1 MHWKALVATTI
12 AILLVSGCEDK
23 EEVEAEKVSITQQ
36 EQSSKNKESES
47 KKQELK
53 KDPLLILVNKNH
65 AIDQNNRPTDL
76 VIPKVRFPYE
86 EDVEKKYMKKVAAE
100 ALEEMFQDAEKDNL
114 FLYGQSGYRS
124 YERQVT
130 IYNGN
135 VQSMGEEKANA
146 ISAKP
151 GESEHQTGLVMDITC
166 EAVGFDVV
174 EQFGETK
181 EGKWVADNAHKYGFI
196 IRYPKGKEEITGYSY
211 EPWHLRYVGVEPA
224 TEMMKKG
231 ITLEEYLREE

>member
-1 MHWKALVATTI
+1 MNCKALVVTTF

-23 EEVEAEKVSITQQ
+23 KEVGVEKVSNTQQ
-36 EQSSKNKESES
+36 VQTNINKESES
-47 KKQELK
+47 EKQELK
-53 KDPLLILVNKNH
+53 KNPLLILVNKNH

-86 EDVEKKYMKKVAAE
+86 EDVEKKYIKKDAAE
-100 ALEEMFQDAEKDNL
+100 ALAEMFQAAEKESL

-135 VQSMGEEKANA
+135 VQTMGEEKANA

-174 EQFGETK
+174 EEFGETK

-211 EPWHLRYVGVEPA
+211 EPWHLRYVGVKPA
-224 TEMMKKG
+224 TEITKKG
-231 ITLEEYLREE
+231 ITLEEYLGEK